1 MLELFNE
8 VEHLRDEFGGARL
21 VRGRKAP
28 ETQHVLLHCSGE
40 FVGEF
45 LRGDAALG
53 GALDD
58 LVVDVGDVAH
68 ERDGVTACLKPAAHD
83 VEGDKGA
90 AVADVGVVVDR
101 DAADVHA
108 DLAGFD
114 GRKRADVFAERR
126 IDLKGHCVLS
136 FLIFRAACRIP

>member
-1 MLELFNE
+1 M
-8 VEHLRDEFGGARL
+8 
-21 VRGRKAP
+21 
-28 ETQHVLLHCSGE
+28 
-40 FVGEF
+40 
-45 LRGDAALG
+45 
-53 GALDD
+53 
-58 LVVDVGDVAH
+58 
-68 ERDGVTACLKPAAHD
+68 
-83 VEGDKGA
+83 
-90 AVADVGVVVDR
+90 ADVGVVVDR